1 MTADDFVAQLKAA
14 APRAEDLQRVGLSR
28 QEAEEFQL
36 SYVPIERTGV
46 VVERRTDPLLDL
58 LLRYDLGKVE
68 IGMITFLS
76 DGVTDP
82 KVRQV
87 GRVEADPL
95 LQDLHD
101 GEVRVSEGDLRGRVL
116 WRCAQDG
123 GKFLDALAPA
133 AAFLGVCAYDWDV
146 SANNAL
152 RQAKADECALSA
164 GGSAYSAFYRMLLGC
179 E

>member
-1 MTADDFVAQLKAA
+1 MTADDFVAQLQAA
-14 APRAEDLQRVGLSR
+14 APRAKDLQRVGLSR
-28 QEAEEFQL
+28 QEAEEFQR
-36 SYVPIERTGV
+36 SYVPIPRTGV
-46 VVERRTDPLLDL
+46 VARRTDPLLDL

-87 GRVEADPL
+87 GKVEADPL

-101 GEVRVSEGDLRGRVL
+101 GEVRVSEGDVRGRVL

-133 AAFLGVCAYDWDV
+133 AAFLGVCAYDSDV
-146 SANNAL
+146 STNNAL

-164 GGSAYSAFYRMLLGC
+164 GGSDYSAFYRMLLGC